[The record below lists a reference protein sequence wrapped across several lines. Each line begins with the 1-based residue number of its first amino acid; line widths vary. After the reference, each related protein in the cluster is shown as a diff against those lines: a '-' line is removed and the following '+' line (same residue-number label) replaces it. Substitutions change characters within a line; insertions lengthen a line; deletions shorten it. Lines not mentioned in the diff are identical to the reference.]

1 MATAT
6 TLGSPVNI
14 VEGIRA
20 IAARE
25 AASGAPYL
33 GSRLDDA
40 IATLLGP
47 GIGDILEKFYR
58 QYVIRIGGQGL
69 VHDAERLRWLKQLDI
84 AAAPELLA
92 LIPASGHVVLVC
104 RHWACND
111 EQMVPVADQTHL
123 VTPEATRRFQRD
135 MQVLADH
142 GKFHAFAGRGLHHW
156 FIGETSG
163 TIVLSDWT
171 VLRPLDPRD
180 RAEVL
185 GAVDRQLA
193 RLARDVTLDERDP
206 G

>member
-1 MATAT
+1 M
-6 TLGSPVNI
+6 NI
-14 VEGIRA
+14 VEEIRA

-40 IATLLGP
+40 IAALLGP

-69 VHDAERLRWLKQLDI
+69 VQDAERLRWLKQIDI

-92 LIPASGHVVLVC
+92 LIPASGHFVLVG
-104 RHWACND
+104 RHWACAD
-111 EQMVPVADQTHL
+111 ERVVPVDDHAHA
-123 VTPEATRRFQRD
+123 VTLEASRRFRRD
-135 MQVLADH
+135 MEVLADH
-142 GKFHAFAGRGLHHW
+142 GKFHAFAGRGVHHW
-156 FIGETSG
+156 LLGETSG

-193 RLARDVTLDERDP
+193 RLASTV
-206 G
+206 